1 MGPER
6 DRFTTGLDP
15 ISINHSQRN
24 PLQAARVRQGMARPR
39 VPHHLKPVP
48 TTISLAVHHRRWM
61 DEGGL
66 SPSAVVNRLLDT
78 HRADIEAD
86 REHRRAIEKVERAI
100 HVLKERDEE
109 AEALAM
115 SFVSDPENVPASRLA
130 AMLLARIQAGED
142 AGPAGTILLD
152 ALSAPEAAPEAP
164 EAAPVLCEALTRN
177 GRGNCTRNAVRGG
190 FCEQHARMFVDED
203 RWS

>member
-1 MGPER
+1 
-6 DRFTTGLDP
+6 
-15 ISINHSQRN
+15 
-24 PLQAARVRQGMARPR
+24 MARPR

-109 AEALAM
+109 AEDLAIT
-115 SFVSDPENVPASRLA
+115 FVSNPENVPASRLA
-130 AMLLARIQAGED
+130 AMLLARVQAGENV
-142 AGPAGTILLD
+142 GPAGVLLAE
-152 ALSAPEAAPEAP
+152 ALSVPEAVPEAP
-164 EAAPVLCEALTRN
+164 EAVPARCTWMVHN
-177 GRGNCTRNAVRGG
+177 GRRQCKRKAEAGFNGLCTQHHRINEHVDMSEG
-190 FCEQHARMFVDED
+190 F
-203 RWS
+203 

>member
-1 MGPER
+1 
-6 DRFTTGLDP
+6 
-15 ISINHSQRN
+15 
-24 PLQAARVRQGMARPR
+24 MARPR

-109 AEALAM
+109 AERLAL

-130 AMLLARIQAGED
+130 AMLLARLQAGED
-142 AGPAGTILLD
+142 AGAAGHLLAD
-152 ALSAPEAAPEAP
+152 ALEPTSNPPRTDLEPTPEHLESTRGTCTGLTAKGKPCRRLGWGSPRRCSYHEEA
-164 EAAPVLCEALTRN
+164 
-177 GRGNCTRNAVRGG
+177 
-190 FCEQHARMFVDED
+190 
-203 RWS
+203 

>member
-1 MGPER
+1 
-6 DRFTTGLDP
+6 
-15 ISINHSQRN
+15 
-24 PLQAARVRQGMARPR
+24 MARPR

-130 AMLLARIQAGED
+130 AMLLARVQAGED

-164 EAAPVLCEALTRN
+164 EPVEDAPSPAKTRRALKKACCARWPE
-177 GRGNCTRNAVRGG
+177 CTRPKDRRRKDGLCSRCA
-190 FCEQHARMFVDED
+190 AREA
-203 RWS
+203 

>member
-1 MGPER
+1 
-6 DRFTTGLDP
+6 
-15 ISINHSQRN
+15 
-24 PLQAARVRQGMARPR
+24 MARPR

-109 AEALAM
+109 AEDLAI
-115 SFVSDPENVPASRLA
+115 SFVAEHVPASRIA
-130 AMLLARIQAGED
+130 AMLLSRLQRSMCSDLKPVLVEA
-142 AGPAGTILLD
+142 LLEHLND
-152 ALSAPEAAPEAP
+152 FVTPQEAP
-164 EAAPVLCEALTRN
+164 EDAQDAPEQPEAWPPVCARPKCLRQRDGRRKDRLCGKCAKAKKEA
-177 GRGNCTRNAVRGG
+177 
-190 FCEQHARMFVDED
+190 
-203 RWS
+203 